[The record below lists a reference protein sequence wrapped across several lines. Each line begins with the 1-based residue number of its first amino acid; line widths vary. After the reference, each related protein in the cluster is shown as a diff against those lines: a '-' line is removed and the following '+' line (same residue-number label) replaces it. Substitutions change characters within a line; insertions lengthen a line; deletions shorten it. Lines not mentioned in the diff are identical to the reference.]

1 MQRLFSAFPSG
12 FPGGGLLLLRFVVG
26 LNAAVEG
33 IFVLFSHDHLTA
45 SCWCLGGLAI
55 MTGGAFLVGFLTPIF
70 CGFAAAG
77 NMIVSLVQFPSSQT
91 PTLASSIAHLNL
103 AIVCMG
109 LALLGPGAF
118 SLDARLFGH
127 REIIISDSKLDRP

>member
-1 MQRLFSAFPSG
+1 
-12 FPGGGLLLLRFVVG
+12 
-26 LNAAVEG
+26 
-33 IFVLFSHDHLTA
+33 
-45 SCWCLGGLAI
+45 